1 MAAKPAPVPTVVR
14 PAKWKNPN
22 ARLVAP
28 RDQMDRGTCVGQS
41 TAYCYDMLYISLT
54 GEKPTPEDIAK
65 FKKDV
70 VDSIGTL
77 HDVLYPQSASAEC
90 FYQTSRT
97 IGNITY
103 PAGSETRFAARAWI
117 QWGMNLES
125 QWHTDKKGTCVWEKE
140 PRKTTDGGLAAIEAA
155 DFAEHHRAKGWAML
169 GDDGG
174 NASFD
179 EVCDA
184 IYTRGFVL
192 SGIPVYENYSEMQ
205 GGDGSFPEPR
215 GEIAGY
221 HALAMYGYDEDNIY
235 LLHSWGAYCSTYGSV
250 SRNYVNHTSA
260 QSVYLVVLDDEDV
273 KIARENYKSLTVSV
287 KAKDTGLQIPA
298 DVKVNGVVIGL
309 APQKFAVEAGKSYEI
324 EVSFMGYKSQKKLA
338 DGSSE
343 EIIFELDADLTPE
356 QKGWFW
362 RFLNWLLSLFMRK

>member
-1 MAAKPAPVPTVVR
+1 
-14 PAKWKNPN
+14 
-22 ARLVAP
+22 
-28 RDQMDRGTCVGQS
+28 MDRGTCVGQS

-54 GEKPTPEDIAK
+54 GEKPTCEDIAK

-77 HDVLYPQSASAEC
+77 HDILYPQSASAEC

-125 QWHTDKKGTCVWEKE
+125 QWHTDKKGTCVWDKE
-140 PRKTTDGGLAAIEAA
+140 PRKTTDGGLSAAEAA
-155 DFAEHHRAKGWAML
+155 TYAANHRAKGWAMV
-169 GDDGG
+169 GDEGG
-174 NASFD
+174 NATFD

-184 IYTRGFVL
+184 IYQKGFVL

-215 GEIAGY
+215 GAIAGY

-235 LLHSWGAYCSTYGSV
+235 LLHSWGNYCSTYGSV
-250 SRNYVNHTSA
+250 SREYINGNK
-260 QSVYLVVLDDEDV
+260 QESVYLVVHDDEDV
-273 KIARENYKSLTVSV
+273 KIARENYKSLTVLV
-287 KAKDTGLQIPA
+287 KANTGLQIPA
-298 DVKVNGVVIGL
+298 DINVNGIVIGL
-309 APQKFAVEAGKSYEI
+309 SPQTFAVEVGKTYEI
-324 EVSFMGYKSQKKLA
+324 AAEMMGYKPLKRRWSTTSKKKL
-338 DGSSE
+338 S
-343 EIIFELDADLTPE
+343 FTLT
-356 QKGWFW
+356 
-362 RFLNWLLSLFMRK
+362 LSLSRKKKAGFGGS